1 MSARKTVGRA
11 SMVRD
16 GRRTQDEATSSSASK
31 LMVRTLGRVSGRPTA
46 DAAAGAKSAKAEAL
60 SPSPL
65 SSACRLEP
73 TELALLPLL
82 LLLAEDEREMEQKEP
97 SAVGPAEGKGRA
109 VGIEVADEAPRR
121 GRAVSSCFR
130 TGSRCQGGWIS
141 LSSYDSRVPA
151 LMMETKD

>member
-1 MSARKTVGRA
+1 
-11 SMVRD
+11 MVRD

-60 SPSPL
+60 SPSPTL
-65 SSACRLEP
+65 RP
-73 TELALLPLL
+73 LPLL

-109 VGIEVADEAPRR
+109 VGIEVADEAPPR
-121 GRAVSSCFR
+121 GRAVPSCFR
-130 TGSRCQGGWIS
+130 TGSRCQEGCIS